1 MRFSLAFDEN
11 EISLPNELRTEK
23 KRNPTTRCGAEF
35 TANHL
40 QKFRPIKEQCRSC
53 GGTNHFAR
61 ICKRIKTSVSEEVAK
76 LSTEAELGEPYWM
89 IKQSTDQK
97 TAQKK
102 KLKTWYCMQAGEKG
116 TPPTAICIGKKR
128 NNVTFT
134 AIIDALSAITKLKQ
148 SDLRNL
154 LKTDTLFLKPI
165 PKREGIRR
173 LQLATTTFIGLHN
186 DRRPS
191 GKENK
196 KTSASRDNTRW
207 QEFTYRTRLADKLER
222 QIRQCRHE

>member
-1 MRFSLAFDEN
+1 MRFSLAFEEN

-23 KRNPTTRCGAEF
+23 NPTTRCGAEF

-40 QKFRPIKEQCRSC
+40 QKCRPIKEQCRSC
-53 GGTNHFAR
+53 RGTNHFAR
-61 ICKRIKTSVSEEVAK
+61 ICKRVKNVSFRGSGKNINRGGVRRVILNDQTINRSED
-76 LSTEAELGEPYWM
+76 STEEEAENMVLHAGGRKR
-89 IKQSTDQK
+89 I
-97 TAQKK
+97 TANRH
-102 KLKTWYCMQAGEKG
+102 LCW
-116 TPPTAICIGKKR
+116 KKR

-134 AIIDALSAITKLKQ
+134 AIIDAVSAITKLKQ

-154 LKTDTLFLKPI
+154 LETETLFLKPI
-165 PKREGIRR
+165 SKKEGIRR
-173 LQLATTTFIGLHN
+173 LQLATTTFIGLYN
-186 DRRPS
+186 GRRPS

-222 QIRQCRHE
+222 QVSQCKHE